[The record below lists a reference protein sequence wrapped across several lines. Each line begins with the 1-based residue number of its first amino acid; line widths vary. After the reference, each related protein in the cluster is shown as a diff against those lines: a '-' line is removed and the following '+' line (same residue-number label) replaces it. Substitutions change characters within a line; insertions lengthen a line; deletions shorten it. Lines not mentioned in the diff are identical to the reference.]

1 MKKLVYFAIL
11 AIASVAFAYSF
22 LHIVKFGF
30 GIMGA
35 FGVLAATGLST
46 GIFLAFATFLWRK
59 ATARERVPG
68 GLLPR

>member
-11 AIASVAFAYSF
+11 AVASATFAYSF
-22 LHIVKFGF
+22 IYIVVFSFGAL
-30 GIMGA
+30 GA
-35 FGVLAATGLST
+35 FGVLAAIGLST

-59 ATARERVPG
+59 ATAREQAPG